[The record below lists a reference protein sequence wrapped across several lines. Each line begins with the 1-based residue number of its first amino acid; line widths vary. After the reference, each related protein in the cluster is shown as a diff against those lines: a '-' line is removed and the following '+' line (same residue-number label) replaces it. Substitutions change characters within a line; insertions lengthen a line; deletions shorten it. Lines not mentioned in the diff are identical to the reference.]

1 MYVKTGTYVGDSTGS
16 HAITGVGFR
25 PRVVVLRR
33 DGGSFHSSWI
43 RISTM
48 PANNSRSFTGANALR
63 SDFAIKSLDADGFT
77 VGGSDSEINQSG
89 TTYFYLA
96 VGGEGA
102 DFAYGTY
109 TGNGADNRDITIGG
123 SFSGTPDMVWV
134 FPEAA
139 QNPAWRSSDFS
150 GDNAL
155 NFEDD
160 QTANLIQSFGSG
172 TFQVGTNASV
182 NSNTAVYHWVA
193 FKAQALVF
201 KTLTYTGNGSDNR
214 SITGAGFQPTYAVT
228 ERRDAF
234 SSPAVV
240 RHASVHSGDESIP
253 VNGSTSGDVTNNI
266 QAFVSDGFEVGT
278 DNRVNSNS
286 HVYYAFVFKDRAPAT
301 VYQPYRS
308 LTRSLDPGDWDGTV
322 TAYLEVHGFTDDSG
336 NPLLARLYNVTDASA
351 VSGSEISSAAVSN
364 TRARSSSFSLAS
376 GSKVYRVEYGGL
388 EGGSFNLEDAVLIVD
403 VT

>member
-1 MYVKTGTYVGDSTGS
+1 
-16 HAITGVGFR
+16 
-25 PRVVVLRR
+25 
-33 DGGSFHSSWI
+33 
-43 RISTM
+43 
-48 PANNSRSFTGANALR
+48 
-63 SDFAIKSLDADGFT
+63 
-77 VGGSDSEINQSG
+77 
-89 TTYFYLA
+89 
-96 VGGEGA
+96 
-102 DFAYGTY
+102 
-109 TGNGADNRDITIGG
+109 
-123 SFSGTPDMVWV
+123 
-134 FPEAA
+134 
-139 QNPAWRSSDFS
+139 
-150 GDNAL
+150 
-155 NFEDD
+155 
-160 QTANLIQSFGSG
+160 
-172 TFQVGTNASV
+172 
-182 NSNTAVYHWVA
+182 
-193 FKAQALVF
+193 
-201 KTLTYTGNGSDNR
+201 
-214 SITGAGFQPTYAVT
+214 
-228 ERRDAF
+228 
-234 SSPAVV
+234 
-240 RHASVHSGDESIP
+240 VHSGDESIP